1 MNYDTFSL
9 PEMTDE
15 IVNNKVISTN
25 NSEKT
30 SPLNENVNTLLKVG
44 SSSSV
49 NTDMQPLNENVL
61 SVDMNKNDYKTE
73 VLNSMVD
80 SSPSYEKDYSP
91 ERDLE
96 DLLSIVEPCQ
106 DVSKASSDVD
116 SGAASD
122 SADTS
127 CAQHNLLS
135 LTESEL
141 TSNEDMA
148 SRVSY
153 ICLN

>member
-1 MNYDTFSL
+1 MTATTGKQINNEKDTSI
-9 PEMTDE
+9 TG
-15 IVNNKVISTN
+15 VTYSQ
-25 NSEKT
+25 
-30 SPLNENVNTLLKVG
+30 LNEDAKEKFSVDL
-44 SSSSV
+44 SSSL
-49 NTDMQPLNENVL
+49 NTDMQFQGENYSS
-61 SVDMNKNDYKTE
+61 SVIHKDDFKVEELTST
-73 VLNSMVD
+73 LD
-80 SSPSYEKDYSP
+80 SSRPYEKDYSP

-106 DVSKASSDVD
+106 DVSKASSEVD

-127 CAQHNLLS
+127 FAQINLIS

-141 TSNEDMA
+141 TANEDT

-153 ICLN
+153 TF